1 MKRSSGSANNHLVFL
16 NDKLNERQRMEGGV
30 ASVSDRPMLLKY
42 LRIAEFYLEASESAP
57 MNLLA
62 HAGVLLCNE
71 NFEYLVMHPT
81 DPTFHI
87 KKGIGTRAS
96 LST

>member
-1 MKRSSGSANNHLVFL
+1 M
-16 NDKLNERQRMEGGV
+16 
-30 ASVSDRPMLLKY
+30 SDRPMLLKY

-81 DPTFHI
+81 DPTMLHDPTHFTL
-87 KKGIGTRAS
+87 KKELEQEHLCRHKMLTQCTESNLINRER
-96 LST
+96 L